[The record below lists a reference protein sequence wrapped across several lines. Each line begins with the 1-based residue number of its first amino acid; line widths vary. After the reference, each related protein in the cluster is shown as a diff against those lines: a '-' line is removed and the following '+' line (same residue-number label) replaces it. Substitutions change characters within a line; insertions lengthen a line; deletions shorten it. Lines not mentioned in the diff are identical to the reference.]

1 MLSDLARRERGL
13 LLALAAVTL
22 LTVTVLASGL
32 SSVELQD
39 GRQFSLDPLR
49 RVADIANLS
58 MPSPA
63 LSALAFLARFVR
75 LLLLVLLPI
84 SIYYFIKSPNV
95 RKRVL
100 TQVLYLVGFTYLI
113 LSLSQTL
120 GRPPGE
126 QTPPPRPIDPTTL
139 RAPDVIGGAAEVPGW
154 VFVVASVAIA
164 ILLAAIAVLA
174 YRRFL
179 VQRNSDRDLAAEARW
194 ALDALDRGVELESVI
209 FRAYHQ
215 LCATSSDR
223 FGVSRHQDMTP
234 MEYEKVLA
242 ISGLPASPLARL
254 TRLFEKARYGSTILD
269 ADDEQEAVA
278 ALRLILGEQG

>member
-32 SSVELQD
+32 SSVELQSS
-39 GRQFSLDPLR
+39 RQYSLDPFQ
-49 RVADIANLS
+49 RVADIVNLS

-63 LSALAFLARFVR
+63 LSALAFLAGFVR
-75 LLLLVLLPI
+75 LLLLVLLPF
-84 SIYYFIKSPNV
+84 SIYYFIKSSNV

-100 TQVLYLVGFTYLI
+100 SQVLYLVGFTYLI
-113 LSLSQTL
+113 LALSNTL
-120 GRPPGE
+120 GQPPGE
-126 QTPPPRPIDPTTL
+126 LTHLPLPVDPPTL
-139 RAPDVIGGAAEVPGW
+139 RAPDVIAGATEVPGW
-154 VFVVASVAIA
+154 VFVGASVAIA
-164 ILLAAIAVLA
+164 VLLATIAVLA

-179 VQRNSDRDLAAEARW
+179 VQRNSDRVLAAEARW
-194 ALDALDRGVELESVI
+194 ALDAIDRGVELESVI

-234 MEYEKVLA
+234 TEYEKVLA
-242 ISGLPASPLARL
+242 LSGLPASPLARL
-254 TRLFEKARYGSTILD
+254 TRLFEKARYGSAKLD
-269 ADDEQEAVA
+269 DDDEQEAVA
-278 ALRLILGEQG
+278 ALRLILGEQP

>member
-32 SSVELQD
+32 SSVELQSS
-39 GRQFSLDPLR
+39 RQYSLDPFR

-63 LSALAFLARFVR
+63 LSALAFLAGFVR
-75 LLLLVLLPI
+75 LLLVVLLPF
-84 SIYYFIKSPNV
+84 SIYYFIKSSNV

-100 TQVLYLVGFTYLI
+100 SQVLYLVGFTYLI
-113 LSLSQTL
+113 LALSNTL
-120 GRPPGE
+120 GQPPGE
-126 QTPPPRPIDPTTL
+126 QASLPRPIDPTTL
-139 RAPDVIGGAAEVPGW
+139 RAPDVVAGATEVPGW

-164 ILLAAIAVLA
+164 VLLAAIAVLA

-179 VQRNSDRDLAAEARW
+179 GQKNSDRALAAEARR

-209 FRAYHQ
+209 FQAYHR
-215 LCATSSDR
+215 LCTTSSDR

-234 MEYEKVLA
+234 TEYEKVLA
-242 ISGLPASPLARL
+242 ISGVPASPLARL
-254 TRLFEKARYGSTILD
+254 TRLFEKARYGTAKLED
-269 ADDEQEAVA
+269 DDEQEAVA
-278 ALRLILGEQG
+278 ALRLILGEGG